1 MDKQAENAQKVA
13 DFLKQQE
20 EIEKVYY
27 LGHLEEGTPEYS
39 IYKNQCSGPGAMVS
53 FDIKGGEK
61 EAFKFLNNLQLIK
74 LAVSLGSTESLAQHP
89 YTMTHA
95 GVDQK
100 HRDQLQI
107 TDKMIRLSIGV
118 ENVNDIIEDLKTALN
133 SISQHSTSSI
143 MDKEVVLN

>member
-1 MDKQAENAQKVA
+1 
-13 DFLKQQE
+13 
-20 EIEKVYY
+20 
-27 LGHLEEGTPEYS
+27 
-39 IYKNQCSGPGAMVS
+39 MVS

-95 GVDQK
+95 GVDQE
-100 HRDQLQI
+100 HRDALQI
-107 TDKMIRLSIGV
+107 TDKMIRISIGV
-118 ENVNDIIEDLKTALN
+118 EYANDLIKDLKTALN
-133 SISQHSTSSI
+133 SITQTSTSSL